1 MPPALL
7 SLAGADRAQAEAQL
21 LIEAS
26 TGKVLHAENA
36 TYPWYPASV
45 TKLMTAYTT
54 LRAIK
59 EGRISLNTLL
69 TVSRN
74 AAAQQPTKMGF
85 KIGTTVTVDNAL
97 KMLMVKSANDMAVA
111 IAEGVGGSIAGFADL
126 MNANARRL
134 GMSQSNFVN
143 PNGLPAE
150 NHVTSAR
157 DLAILARALIREF
170 PEYDSYWHISSIRYG
185 NRVMRN
191 YNSLIDRYPGADGM
205 KTGFICA
212 SGYNVVASATRNGR
226 RLIAV
231 VLGAW
236 SGAVRAQKAAQLLE
250 RGFNSGGL
258 SWLTP
263 SLGTVDALA
272 PIDAQPP
279 NLREEM
285 CGGHRRKP
293 PSEENEEEP
302 EEAAAAASGE
312 FDNGQQA
319 FMLSSL
325 KPANGKFVLGPPVET
340 TPPVVVFTGPADHPD
355 AVAQTASA
363 APKKKKKAAA
373 KTESAEKPAKAE
385 DRPNRARPPSRQSR
399 RKASQ
404 TESHL
409 GRGNERARPSAERR
423 QPPTPIPLTV
433 LTGFL
438 GAGKTTLLNRLLKD
452 PALAETAVII
462 NEFGEVS
469 LDHLLVEYIGDNMV
483 LLQSGCLCCTMRG
496 DLVDALETLLRDLDN
511 RRCKFRRVLLE
522 TTGLADPAPVLHT
535 AMSHPYLLLR
545 YRLDGVVTVV
555 DAVNGEATLDAH
567 AEAVKQAAVAD
578 RIVLT
583 KTDLA
588 DSGIHGR
595 IVARLRA
602 LNPAAPI
609 LDAAKGEATADRLL
623 GSGLYD
629 PDKKIPDVKKWLA
642 AEAYAGD
649 HHHHHH
655 DVNRHDE
662 HIGSFVSPPTK
673 RSLRARWKCSSSCC
687 ARPTEPSSCASR
699 AS

>member
-1 MPPALL
+1 MILGLAAVLL

-45 TKLMTAYTT
+45 TKIMTAYTT

-85 KIGTTVTVDNAL
+85 NVGTTVTIDNAL

-111 IAEGVGGSIAGFADL
+111 IAEGVGGSIGGFADL

-134 GMSQSNFVN
+134 GMTQSNFVN

-191 YNSLIDRYPGADGM
+191 YNALIDRYPGADGM

-231 VLGAW
+231 VLGSW

-258 SWLTP
+258 AWLTP

-272 PIDAQPP
+272 PVDAQPP

-302 EEAAAAASGE
+302 EEATSAGNESEG
-312 FDNGQQA
+312 GQQA

-340 TPPVVVFTGPADHPD
+340 TPPVVVFTGPTDHPD
-355 AVAQTASA
+355 TVVQTASA
-363 APKKKKKAAA
+363 APKKKKKAVAKGEGSEKAA
-373 KTESAEKPAKAE
+373 KTDDSGKAAKAAKATKTAKPAKQAK
-385 DRPNRARPPSRQSR
+385 P
-399 RKASQ
+399 KV
-404 TESHL
+404 T
-409 GRGNERARPSAERR
+409 SAN
-423 QPPTPIPLTV
+423 Q
-433 LTGFL
+433 
-438 GAGKTTLLNRLLKD
+438 
-452 PALAETAVII
+452 
-462 NEFGEVS
+462 
-469 LDHLLVEYIGDNMV
+469 
-483 LLQSGCLCCTMRG
+483 
-496 DLVDALETLLRDLDN
+496 
-511 RRCKFRRVLLE
+511 
-522 TTGLADPAPVLHT
+522 
-535 AMSHPYLLLR
+535 
-545 YRLDGVVTVV
+545 
-555 DAVNGEATLDAH
+555 
-567 AEAVKQAAVAD
+567 
-578 RIVLT
+578 
-583 KTDLA
+583 
-588 DSGIHGR
+588 
-595 IVARLRA
+595 
-602 LNPAAPI
+602 
-609 LDAAKGEATADRLL
+609 
-623 GSGLYD
+623 
-629 PDKKIPDVKKWLA
+629 
-642 AEAYAGD
+642 
-649 HHHHHH
+649 
-655 DVNRHDE
+655 
-662 HIGSFVSPPTK
+662 
-673 RSLRARWKCSSSCC
+673 
-687 ARPTEPSSCASR
+687 
-699 AS
+699 